1 MKKKHS
7 VRNWTDSDNKKLI
20 ELLKKD
26 MTLYDV
32 AETLSRVKMDV
43 LAQMRYLS
51 GMESKF
57 DDSERQAKLRNQYLT
72 IKQIYVHKNEF
83 WTEQQEFELKRLWE
97 KEKRCINEVVDYLGR
112 SRLAVILKLED
123 IYSAKERAAFFETFK
138 GYLFNLTKI
147 EQNKPETPV
156 IPEELEVP
164 EEPEVLDEPEDLDS
178 ELEEFI
184 KEGLPDSPEMQKPAL
199 VLRHYDYE
207 KCLLEYEVRIQNVKR
222 ATVEG
227 QKAIAKP
234 ALICAVLIACAQGVL
249 NDGRIYLNDTLR
261 LLYAKVF
268 KMAKGPGS
276 TKIEYPFYFLH
287 SDGFWHLHWK
297 DGEEIKTETPS
308 AKFLEDHVKYVTLD
322 DDLWFLIQN
331 REYRARLFTF
341 IKESMLVGWE

>member
-1 MKKKHS
+1 
-7 VRNWTDSDNKKLI
+7 
-20 ELLKKD
+20 

-32 AETLSRVKMDV
+32 AEKLSRVKLDV

-57 DDSERQAKLRNQYLT
+57 DDSERQAKLRNQHLT
-72 IKQIYVHKNEF
+72 IKQIYVHRNEF
-83 WTEQQEFELKRLWE
+83 WTEQQESELKRLWE
-97 KEKRCINEVVDYLGR
+97 KEKRCINEVVDYMGR
-112 SRLAVILKLED
+112 SRMAVILKLED
-123 IYSAKERAAFFETFK
+123 IYSAKERATFFETFK

-147 EQNKPETPV
+147 KPSKPE
-156 IPEELEVP
+156 IPEEQVEL
-164 EEPEVLDEPEDLDS
+164 EEPEETEMFSDS

-234 ALICAVLIACAQGVL
+234 ALICAVLIACAQGAL
-249 NDGRIYLNDTLR
+249 NDGKIYLNDTLR

-331 REYRARLFTF
+331 REYRARLFAF

>member
-1 MKKKHS
+1 MKKRHS

-20 ELLKKD
+20 ELLKED

-43 LAQMRYLS
+43 LAQMRLLS

-123 IYSAKERAAFFETFK
+123 IYSAKERATFFETFK
-138 GYLFNLTKI
+138 GYLFNLTKL
-147 EQNKPETPV
+147 EPSKPE

-164 EEPEVLDEPEDLDS
+164 EVLEEPEMIPES

-184 KEGLPDSPEMQKPAL
+184 EEGLPDSPEMQEPTL
-199 VLRHYDYE
+199 VLRHYDYD

-234 ALICAVLIACAQGVL
+234 ALICAVLIAYAQGAL
-249 NDGRIYLNDTLR
+249 TDGRIYLNDTLR

-297 DGEEIKTETPS
+297 DGEEIKMETPS
-308 AKFLEDHVKYVTLD
+308 SKFLEEHVKYATLD